1 VILPDVNILLYA
13 FREEHADHTRYREWL
28 RTVLGGPEPVGLS
41 LHVLA
46 GFVRVV
52 THPGIYEPPTPLDEA
67 LDFVHAVREAPA
79 CVAVEPSER
88 CARVF
93 EEVCRRSGVK
103 GGQVSDA
110 YLAAVAIDGGCVL
123 VTADR
128 GFARFPGLRWRHP
141 LDA

>member
-1 VILPDVNILLYA
+1 MILPDINVLLYA
-13 FREEHADHTRYREWL
+13 FREEHADHARYRQWL
-28 RTVLGGPEPVGLS
+28 RAALGGPEPVGLP

-52 THPGIYEPPTPLDEA
+52 THPGIYEPPTPQAEA
-67 LDFVHAVREAPA
+67 LDFVRAVREAPA
-79 CVAVEPSER
+79 AISVEPSER
-88 CARVF
+88 APRVF
-93 EEVCRRSGVK
+93 DELCRRSGVK

-110 YLAAVAIDGGCVL
+110 YLAAVAIDSGCVL

-128 GFARFPGLRWRHP
+128 GFARYPGLRWRHP